1 MDYIVL
7 SIPVFFI
14 LIALE
19 VLITYLK
26 KSGWYRFND
35 AVTNI
40 SCGIAQQ
47 LTGVFAKT
55 VLIVGYVYIY
65 DHHRIYSLGDS
76 VINWILLFIGV
87 DFSTTGFT
95 GTHMN

>member
-14 LIALE
+14 LIGLE
-19 VLITYLK
+19 VLINRMK
-26 KSGWYRFND
+26 DSGWYRFND

-47 LTGVFAKT
+47 ITGVFSKT
-55 VLIVGYVYIY
+55 VLIVGYLYLFDNYRLFDIEGESNY
-65 DHHRIYSLGDS
+65 LDS
-76 VINWILLFIGV
+76 TFYRN
-87 DFSTTGFT
+87 
-95 GTHMN
+95 